1 MLTPATA
8 PVLLERLASCTP
20 EERAFVFQGFS
31 DADFAA
37 LEIALAEESGE
48 PGAVGD
54 WESWLRTI
62 FPAYVSDH
70 EGVPIPFA
78 AHHRVFWEWVWS
90 IRKGERVRPFIAIW
104 PRGGAKSTSA
114 EMACVAL
121 GARKARRYGLYICA
135 TQEQAD
141 DHVGTVGMMLESDAV
156 ARHYPELASRLMGK
170 FGNSRG
176 WRRNRLRTAAGF
188 TLDAIGLDSAA
199 RGVKLEEERPDLLL
213 IDDID
218 NEHDSDATVEK
229 KIATLTR
236 GLLPAGAADV
246 AVVGAQNLVHP
257 NSVFSQLADGRAD
270 FLADRLVSGPHPAV
284 LDLAYEERDGR
295 AVVTGGT
302 PTWQGMDLARCQQA
316 IDDWGLTSFLAE
328 AQHQVSV
335 LRQHIFLPE
344 WWADGRNRYDA
355 DWHGAAQGDAAGG
368 GQLFG
373 RFLFFDTAMKDK
385 VANDSTA
392 CTVFEVL
399 ASGNVRVRHV
409 WERKLPFPDLVPA
422 IEQTAL
428 EWNRD
433 KKLRGVSIEDRNSGT
448 SAIQTIKAGSPVW
461 LASLTSA
468 FEPTGSK
475 EYRARQVSMWCAR
488 GGVLLPHPSATVP
501 WLLGF
506 EQELYDFPSVLHDD
520 RTDTFTQG
528 LLFLENHLRKWWAAR
543 TASAGTAAPYLLSP
557 PSRVPQLSTP
567 ERMVY
572 PRR

>member
-1 MLTPATA
+1 MP
-8 PVLLERLASCTP
+8 LLVEQ
-20 EERAFVFQGFS
+20 ERAESFM
-31 DADFAA
+31 ADLAVSFLARKQARERERGAA
-37 LEIALAEESGE
+37 AHPLTA
-48 PGAVGD
+48 D
-54 WESWLRTI
+54 WESWLRTV

-70 EGVPIPFA
+70 DGTPIPFA
-78 AHHRVFWEWVWS
+78 AHHREFWEWVWS
-90 IRKGERVRPFIAIW
+90 IRKGERVRPFVAIW

-114 EMACVAL
+114 EMACVVL

-199 RGVKLEEERPDLLL
+199 RGVKLEEDRPDLLV

-218 NEHDSDATVEK
+218 NEHDSEATVEK

-284 LDLAYEERDGR
+284 LDLTYEERDGR
-295 AVVTGGT
+295 AIVTGGI
-302 PTWQGMDLARCQQA
+302 PTWQGMDLTRCQQA

-328 AQHQVSV
+328 AQQQVSV

-344 WWADGRNRYDA
+344 WWADGRNRYDP
-355 DWHGAAQGDAAGG
+355 DWHGDS

-385 VANDSTA
+385 VASDSTA
-392 CTVFEVL
+392 CTVFEVM
-399 ASGNVRVRHV
+399 AAGNLRVRHV

-428 EWNRD
+428 DWNRD

-461 LASLTSA
+461 LAAITSG

-488 GGVLLPHPSATVP
+488 GGVLLPHPAVSVP

-506 EQELYDFPSVLHDD
+506 EQELYDFPGVLHDD

-528 LLFLENHLRKWWAAR
+528 LLFLENYLRKWWAGR
-543 TASAGTAAPYLLSP
+543 TASSAGGPLPLVSTTA
-557 PSRVPQLSTP
+557 STP
-567 ERMVY
+567 QPQFAVPEERMAL
-572 PRR
+572 RR